1 MAYKSQVTN
10 KYLGAGFKGA
20 PKSNRNLAST
30 ELGQIVTALQN
41 DLTPAVAGWAT
52 ANIEGLQDAAEKKMQ
67 KLYASG
73 KDSKTINAE
82 ILAGKHPDLEHK
94 YTEAVVE
101 GQIGRI
107 EAYET
112 INKITSEIGNYK
124 PREQTLES
132 FWQGYTP
139 NFDERGKFYTE
150 GFAVVFNEYK
160 AKALTKDAEERAIYQ
175 ENQKIN
181 GIVSSLKGEYELN
194 GFEEGKAWQL
204 VESFGS
210 PLPFSGKEKNYFVN
224 NAAKNKAMFL
234 FIEDLVRTATTVE
247 QLEHAELLLEEARGG
262 KHKLGSLAETYN
274 AEEVSKLRGSILSQK
289 DAIETRNW
297 NNLTR
302 GKIIKETN
310 FINDFFAYS
319 NGGTLSDG
327 TVVEKDGASPTQ
339 IMEYEKMA
347 EETLNAMIDFDPS
360 LAASVV
366 QIKSNINELDRDQE
380 QIDFI
385 MSQIQKGVYIEDP
398 NKMINDLA
406 NAGGNPSDMVSF
418 MSAWTGAKNRKQN
431 NLTLFPFQN
440 DEFWKGSKKFVWDT
454 LLVDTKLFDIENDE
468 VKRRIIANTVLNEYA
483 KRVDKWYSENPE
495 PSKTLNNGTEWLEW
509 NKNRKQFQFET
520 EALILK
526 TYKTEDYYKSIK
538 AIMDKGDTNAISKI
552 IASEVSNQT
561 IDLVMESQIKAT
573 TDSLISQNQTVQ
585 NIIEDAQNQLLDIKD
600 LSIIKERVN
609 VIQQELKQSGIN
621 LSDDEVTQKLLEG
634 LGINNTQIDFE
645 LIKNQI
651 QGNIENLINE
661 GFIKSMPELLN
672 EKDKW
677 WTINTDESL
686 QVTPESLQ
694 RTTEFLNNVLGEL
707 TGLGLEFNPDV
718 LTRLDP
724 TFIDL
729 IAKGLNVDNR
739 TLRKTIQQL
748 YNITLP
754 QGE

>member
-20 PKSNRNLAST
+20 PKSNRNPAST
-30 ELGQIVTALQN
+30 ELGQIVSALQN
-41 DLTPAVAGWAT
+41 DLTPAVANWAT
-52 ANIEGLQDAAEKKMQ
+52 ANVEGLKDAATKKMQ

-73 KDSKTINAE
+73 KSSEDINKE
-82 ILAGKHPDLEHK
+82 ILNGDHPDLEHK

-112 INKITSEIGNYK
+112 INKITAEIGNYK

-175 ENQKIN
+175 EGQKIN

-234 FIEDLVRTATTVE
+234 FIKDLVRTATTVE

-366 QIKSNINELDRDQE
+366 CDISSFGER
-380 QIDFI
+380 
-385 MSQIQKGVYIEDP
+385 
-398 NKMINDLA
+398 LA
-406 NAGGNPSDMVSF
+406 C
-418 MSAWTGAKNRKQN
+418 
-431 NLTLFPFQN
+431 
-440 DEFWKGSKKFVWDT
+440 
-454 LLVDTKLFDIENDE
+454 
-468 VKRRIIANTVLNEYA
+468 
-483 KRVDKWYSENPE
+483 
-495 PSKTLNNGTEWLEW
+495 
-509 NKNRKQFQFET
+509 
-520 EALILK
+520 
-526 TYKTEDYYKSIK
+526 
-538 AIMDKGDTNAISKI
+538 IS
-552 IASEVSNQT
+552 
-561 IDLVMESQIKAT
+561 
-573 TDSLISQNQTVQ
+573 
-585 NIIEDAQNQLLDIKD
+585 
-600 LSIIKERVN
+600 
-609 VIQQELKQSGIN
+609 
-621 LSDDEVTQKLLEG
+621 SDDILFEVC
-634 LGINNTQIDFE
+634 
-645 LIKNQI
+645 
-651 QGNIENLINE
+651 NISTFG
-661 GFIKSMPELLN
+661 GF
-672 EKDKW
+672 
-677 WTINTDESL
+677 
-686 QVTPESLQ
+686 
-694 RTTEFLNNVLGEL
+694 
-707 TGLGLEFNPDV
+707 
-718 LTRLDP
+718 
-724 TFIDL
+724 
-729 IAKGLNVDNR
+729 
-739 TLRKTIQQL
+739 
-748 YNITLP
+748 
-754 QGE
+754 